1 MTHPL
6 KASDREK
13 SRSPSVCLTGFYVP
27 GYSINSVLHM
37 NANLTDTTNYVIEID
52 ISLYRDIYR
61 DIDRDIYR
69 DIYRDRYRDI

>member
-1 MTHPL
+1 MTHHL

-37 NANLTDTTNYVIEID
+37 NANLTDTTNYVR
-52 ISLYRDIYR
+52 YIY
-61 DIDRDIYR
+61 IYLIVQIMTAR
-69 DIYRDRYRDI
+69 LPPGPVVTLQ